1 MKTYRVTL
9 PIAGTMVVTVEA
21 NSENDAI
28 EKALEV
34 ADCSD
39 NDAIVEL
46 NPYRILCEGNMLHV
60 SDNEAY
66 AEVEE

>member
-21 NSENDAI
+21 NNKKDAI

-46 NPYRILCEGNMLHV
+46 NPYRIILRPEGT
-60 SDNEAY
+60 
-66 AEVEE
+66 

>member
-1 MKTYRVTL
+1 
-9 PIAGTMVVTVEA
+9 MVVTVEA
-21 NSENDAI
+21 DSKKDAI

-39 NDAIVEL
+39 NDSIVEL
-46 NPYRILCEGNMLHV
+46 APYRVLCEGNMLHV

-66 AEVEE
+66 AEAEK